1 MSNKKVKILK
11 NVKILL
17 IEDNPGDARLIK
29 EMLAEAP
36 DVSFE
41 LESAN
46 RLSAGL
52 KCLDKE
58 TPDVILLD
66 IGLPDSQ
73 GLDTLKKVY
82 AQAKTVPIVVLT
94 GLEDEAVGVEAVQ
107 QGAQDYL
114 VKGQIQSKVLWRVIN
129 YSIERKRA
137 EEMLRQS
144 EERYRALFNSKL
156 DGMCVID
163 ETMKILLVNQAAV
176 DI

>member
-1 MSNKKVKILK
+1 MSNK

-82 AQAKTVPIVVLT
+82 AQAKVVPIVVLT

-114 VKGQIQSKVLWRVIN
+114 VK
-129 YSIERKRA
+129 
-137 EEMLRQS
+137 
-144 EERYRALFNSKL
+144 
-156 DGMCVID
+156 
-163 ETMKILLVNQAAV
+163 
-176 DI
+176 